1 MHYCSSRTQVVES
14 FCGVAEVLPSRR
26 VVPVLDQTS
35 QGVLRVLVELPVQL
49 EQHHIL
55 QVDRVIAVVQ
65 GARRRAPCPPD
76 AAVAGRGSERQVHVA
91 RNPEAG
97 ADCMRGEVALA

>member
-1 MHYCSSRTQVVES
+1 MQETFKRVHYCSSRTQVVES

-55 QVDRVIAVVQ
+55 QVDHVIAVVQ
-65 GARRRAPCPPD
+65 GARRHAPCPPRRRCSWTRLGTPGPCR
-76 AAVAGRGSERQVHVA
+76 GR
-91 RNPEAG
+91 
-97 ADCMRGEVALA
+97 C